1 MAQQL
6 TPREGRYPLRC
17 GGSITFEDFRPRYVT
32 SAKNRVDK
40 AAILAEVR
48 EIYGIELELA
58 EWYLRDASD
67 RFATARVRRFRALD

>member
-17 GGSITFEDFRPRYVT
+17 GGSIIFEGFRPRYVT
-32 SAKNRVDK
+32 SARNRVDR

-48 EIYGIELELA
+48 ADYGLALDLA
-58 EWYLRDASD
+58 EWRLGGAADY
-67 RFATARVRRFRALD
+67 FAIARVRGFRALD